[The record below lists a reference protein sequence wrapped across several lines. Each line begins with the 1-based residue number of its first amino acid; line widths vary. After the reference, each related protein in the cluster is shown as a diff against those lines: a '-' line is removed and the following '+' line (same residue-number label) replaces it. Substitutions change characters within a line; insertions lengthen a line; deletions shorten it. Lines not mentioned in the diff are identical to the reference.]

1 MSPLYLEGISL
12 DAGMLKGDGPNG
24 PDAEQMIHERKRD
37 ERAFYLLFML
47 SFPLFLMAALAGRL
61 LPGKTVG
68 SENGGQSIIAE
79 ASATTR
85 STIAIGL
92 TN

>member
-1 MSPLYLEGISL
+1 MSPLYLEGISI
-12 DAGMLKGDGPNG
+12 DAGMLKADGARGDG
-24 PDAEQMIHERKRD
+24 AEQLVRERKRD

-47 SFPLFLMAALAGRL
+47 SFPLFLMVVVAGRL
-61 LPGKTVG
+61 LPG
-68 SENGGQSIIAE
+68 SAAGGDRAGKSIIAE

-85 STIAIGL
+85 STIAIAL